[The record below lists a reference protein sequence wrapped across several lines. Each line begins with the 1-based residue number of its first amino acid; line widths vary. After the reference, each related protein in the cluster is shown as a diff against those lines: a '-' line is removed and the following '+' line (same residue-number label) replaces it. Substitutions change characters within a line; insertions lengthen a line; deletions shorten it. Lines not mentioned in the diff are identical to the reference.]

1 MWAKAATRPRSASL
15 SASGVEAP
23 KKRLMRSCA
32 VKAPLRLIARQGR
45 ASNVS
50 HNLQATDWRVGKRF
64 MSRREDHSCA
74 LRISGPGLDRRC
86 GRAGVFC
93 PRRAPLV
100 AREKVPA
107 SVAPCGCGGGR
118 RVWHC
123 LRLGASSR
131 RGRASSDI
139 RSQAT
144 RPAPLRAWIEIANP
158 VELFTIAAPE
168 LVKKAKI
175 YTARQHRTGGGRQ
188 DILVAGDLNGAGPVL
203 RLVIYHVGKEA
214 AAPAAFFVD
223 LARRAAE
230 TGRAITFA
238 AQPTAL
244 STRLGVFEAADLILT
259 QTGSADAP
267 CLGFRLAYTASLR
280 LTGFACGGKSETATT
295 LAPKAKL
302 SCLLDSLELAPQVD
316 DKDLVAF
323 FAARELND
331 DTACG
336 DAEERRSSW
345 LAAPSDDALGGEQI
359 KAP

>member
-1 MWAKAATRPRSASL
+1 MRRFAFQGQDSTADADEPAYFAPGELPLSRAK
-15 SASGVEAP
+15 
-23 KKRLMRSCA
+23 K
-32 VKAPLRLIARQGR
+32 
-45 ASNVS
+45 
-50 HNLQATDWRVGKRF
+50 
-64 MSRREDHSCA
+64 SRRLLRRVVAAAVAAFGIACA
-74 LRISGPGLDRRC
+74 LALHHAEDG
-86 GRAGVFC
+86 
-93 PRRAPLV
+93 
-100 AREKVPA
+100 
-107 SVAPCGCGGGR
+107 
-118 RVWHC
+118 
-123 LRLGASSR
+123 
-131 RGRASSDI
+131 ASSDI
-139 RSQAT
+139 SSQAT
-144 RPAPLRAWIEIANP
+144 RPAPLPAWIEIANP

-214 AAPAAFFVD
+214 ADPAAFFVD

-302 SCLLDSLELAPQVD
+302 ACLLDSLELAPQVD